1 MKGLVLAGGEGSRLR
16 PLSFSIPKH
25 LIPLLGKAVIEYPI
39 DHLLEAGIREIG
51 VVIGYLG
58 FMIQDYLSRSRPNA
72 SISYIKQEE
81 RLGIAHA
88 IYRAIEEGFIDEEF
102 AVYLGDNIIE
112 SGVGRH
118 IKSFEE
124 SDFDSYVLLYR
135 VRDPSRFGVAILRD
149 GKVVKLVE
157 KPKERISDLAVI
169 GFYMF
174 KDPELVARAFR
185 TLKPSWRGE
194 YEITELIQ
202 WFIDN
207 GYRVGYDFVNG
218 WWKDIG
224 TPESLLD
231 ALYFLIDRIESSI
244 KGEVRGDFSGRV
256 FVEDGAIV
264 EGNVYG
270 PAYIGKNS
278 YVAKEAVIEPFTS
291 IEAHARVESGIVSR
305 SLVLNNARL
314 KLNKTRLINSI
325 IGRYSVIESTRELH
339 GDVEFIIT
347 DYSIVR
353 L

>member
-231 ALYFLIDRIESSI
+231 ALYFLIDRIENSI

-270 PAYIGKNS
+270 PAYIGRNS

>member
-231 ALYFLIDRIESSI
+231 ALYFLIDRIENSI
-244 KGEVRGDFSGRV
+244 KGEVRRDFSGRV

-264 EGNVYG
+264 EGSIYG
-270 PAYIGKNS
+270 PAYIGRNS

-291 IEAHARVESGIVSR
+291 IEAHARVESGIISR

>member
-231 ALYFLIDRIESSI
+231 ALYFLIDRIENSI
-244 KGEVRGDFSGRV
+244 KGEVRRDFSGRV

-264 EGNVYG
+264 EGSIYG
-270 PAYIGKNS
+270 PAYIGRNS

-291 IEAHARVESGIVSR
+291 IEAHARVESGYHI
-305 SLVLNNARL
+305 
-314 KLNKTRLINSI
+314 
-325 IGRYSVIESTRELH
+325 
-339 GDVEFIIT
+339 
-347 DYSIVR
+347 
-353 L
+353 

>member
-194 YEITELIQ
+194 YEITELVQ

-264 EGNVYG
+264 EGSIYG
-270 PAYIGKNS
+270 PAYIGRNS

-291 IEAHARVESGIVSR
+291 IEAHARVESGIISR